1 MTSYTGKILEDVR
14 RQLAPSDRVLE
25 VARARRR
32 AVLDAAM
39 TFPEARRRYNSGSI
53 AHWTANND
61 LDADCG
67 IVIDRRKFPELGP
80 DGDDVGPTAIVQRV
94 VGVVAPLV
102 EGATITTSKR
112 AITVKF
118 NAPVEGW
125 DPSVDLIVGLDRR
138 EKPGLWIP
146 NLWSD
151 SWDPS
156 HPERHTELFLGQDTP
171 VRRVWARAVRLAKGW
186 NMQSIFDKP
195 GLSSFNIEALM
206 WMCITDEMSEAE
218 ALAELFAFGGRELVV
233 APTPDPAKVSPPI
246 KLLLDDAIVVAR
258 LNDAAKLMETALDH
272 DDDENAVREALS
284 SLFPEYVEAPA
295 AASGKAAMATS
306 LREKGNAAFGI
317 GKTGTE
323 LGAAVAGSTSVKHV
337 RSWTD
342 EKER

>member
-1 MTSYTGKILEDVR
+1 
-14 RQLAPSDRVLE
+14 
-25 VARARRR
+25 
-32 AVLDAAM
+32 
-39 TFPEARRRYNSGSI
+39 
-53 AHWTANND
+53 
-61 LDADCG
+61 
-67 IVIDRRKFPELGP
+67 VIDRLKFPELGP
-80 DGDDVGPTAIVQRV
+80 DGDGVGPTVVVQRV
-94 VGVVAPLV
+94 VDTVAPLV
-102 EGATITTSKR
+102 ESATITTSKR

-146 NLWSD
+146 NLWTD

-156 HPERHTELFLGQDTP
+156 HPEKHTELFLGQDAV

-186 NMQSIFDKP
+186 NAQSIFDQP
-195 GLSSFNIEALM
+195 GLSSFNIETLM
-206 WMCITDEMSEAE
+206 WMCIADEMSEAE
-218 ALAELFAFGGRELVV
+218 ALAELFAFGARELVV

-246 KLLLDDAIVVAR
+246 KLLLDEAIVVAR

-284 SLFPEYVEAPA
+284 SLFPDYVEAPA
-295 AASGKAAMATS
+295 AASGKAAMAAA

-323 LGAAVAGSTSVKHV
+323 LGAAVAGSASVKDV
-337 RSWTD
+337 RSWSD
-342 EKER
+342 EQGR